1 MKQIG
6 FALLFLTLCGLQMLQ
21 AQQSLVTITGT
32 VADCQAGGGP
42 ITLTANQ
49 TFTTSPV
56 VYLWNTGET
65 TQSVVAVPGTP
76 GYSVT
81 VTGGGA
87 TGSTSYQPWYNWTP
101 LAIEVARIDSCPGG
115 FVLYYYP
122 TSGTIDYSV
131 PGVWDNGALTAFGY
145 DNPPLGYHNV
155 VATDPFGCTAE
166 ASYFVEYGANECGQL
181 NGKVWADLNSDCV
194 GNAGETGLGYA
205 TITITNALGQQV
217 YQIRSDID
225 GQWTSN
231 LAVGTYT
238 VKITPPS
245 AIWQACQSTY
255 TVNVTANGVTD
266 QPFFLKPLTLCP
278 VLNVD
283 LGASFLRRCFKGYY
297 YIEYANVGSTTAN
310 AAYIDVVLDPFLTFF
325 SSDVPATDLGNN
337 TYRFQLGDLPIS
349 TNDRIVFAVD
359 VSCDATLGQ
368 THCTEVTIFPHDSCG
383 GTYTGPSL
391 ELSANCNNDSLQ
403 FQITNTGFS
412 DMTTPLE
419 YVIIEDAVM
428 FMKDAQGPALAASSS
443 YQISVPSNGST
454 WRLEAKQVP
463 GHPGFSMPSL
473 AVEGCTTASAFSTG
487 FVNQF
492 AMDDADIWKDKDCT
506 VNIFS
511 YDPNDKQGFPL
522 GYGSQHRILPGTDI
536 EYMVRFQNTGTDTAF
551 IVVIRDTLDANLDPT
566 SIVPGASSHPYRFN
580 YYGNGA
586 IKFTFDPIV
595 LPDSAANQ
603 EASNGFV
610 SFRIA
615 QRPNVPLGTDIK
627 NRAAI
632 YFDYNEAVLTNTT
645 VHRVD
650 RDFVTVAAWESSK
663 KHIGLSVS
671 PNPIAETATLSLVGL
686 EENTDWTLEIVDA
699 MGKLVHQQVVQGSS
713 VQLQRNHLPAGMYAF
728 RVYSA
733 GSNNIGTGKLIFK

>member
-6 FALLFLTLCGLQMLQ
+6 FALLFLTVCGLQMLQ
-21 AQQSLVTITGT
+21 AQVNKVTITGT
-32 VADCQAGGGP
+32 VADCQAGGSP

-49 TFTTSPV
+49 TFTANP
-56 VYLWNTGET
+56 VYLWSNGAT
-65 TQSVVAVPGTP
+65 TQSIVAVPGTP
-76 GYSVT
+76 SYNVT
-81 VTGGGA
+81 I
-87 TGSTSYQPWYNWTP
+87 TGSGLTGTTGYQPWYNWTP
-101 LAIEVARIDSCPGG
+101 LAIEVGRIDSCPGG

-122 TSGTIDYSV
+122 TSGTIDYNV

-145 DNPPLGYHNV
+145 ENPPLGYHNV
-155 VATDPFGCTAE
+155 VATDNYGCTAE

-194 GNAGETGLGYA
+194 GNAGETGLAYA

-217 YQIRSDID
+217 YQIRSGID

-245 AIWQACQSTY
+245 TVWQACQSTF
-255 TVNVTANGVTD
+255 TVNVTANGVTN
-266 QPFFLKPLTLCP
+266 QPFFLKPLVECP

-283 LGASFLRRCFKGYY
+283 LGTSFLRRCFKGYY
-297 YIEYANVGSTTAN
+297 YIEYANLGSTTAT

-337 TYRFQLGDLPIS
+337 TYRFQLGDLPINAS
-349 TNDRIVFAVD
+349 DRFVFAVD

-391 ELSANCNNDSLQ
+391 ELSANCNSDSLK
-403 FQITNTGFS
+403 FQITNTGLS

-473 AVEGCTTASAFSTG
+473 AVEGCTTAPTFSLG
-487 FVNQF
+487 FVNQY
-492 AMDDADIWKDKDCT
+492 ALDDDDIWKDKDCSQN
-506 VNIFS
+506 VFS

-522 GYGSQHRILPGTDI
+522 GYGNQHRILPGTDI

-586 IKFTFDPIV
+586 VKFTFDPIV

-650 RDFVTVAAWESSK
+650 RDFVTVAAWAPSK

-671 PNPIAETATLSLVGL
+671 PNPMAETATLSLVGL
-686 EENTDWTLEIVDA
+686 AENTDWTLEIVDA

-713 VQLQRNHLPAGMYAF
+713 VQLQRNQLPAGMYAF

-733 GSNNIGTGKLIFK
+733 GSNTIGTGKLIFK

>member
-6 FALLFLTLCGLQMLQ
+6 FALLFLTLCGLQSLQ

-32 VADCQAGGGP
+32 VPDCHVGGGP

-49 TFTTSPV
+49 TFTASPV

-87 TGSTSYQPWYNWTP
+87 NGSTSYQPWYNWTP
-101 LAIEVARIDSCPGG
+101 LEIAVERIDSCPGN
-115 FVLYYYP
+115 FVLYYSA
-122 TSGTIDYSV
+122 TSGIIDYSKF
-131 PGVWDNGALTAFGY
+131 GIWDNGAYVGSGLE
-145 DNPPLGYHNV
+145 NPSLGYHNV
-155 VATDPFGCTAE
+155 VATDIFGCTAE
-166 ASYFVEYGANECGQL
+166 TSYFVEHGANECGEL
-181 NGKVWADLNSDCV
+181 NGKVWADLNGDCV

-205 TITITNALGQQV
+205 TITITNAAGQQV
-217 YQIRSDID
+217 YQIRSGID

-238 VKITPPS
+238 VKITPHS
-245 AIWQACQSTY
+245 TVWEACQSTF
-255 TVNVTANGVTD
+255 TVNVTSFGVTN
-266 QPFFLKPLTLCP
+266 QPFFLKPLALCP

-283 LGASFLRRCFKGYY
+283 LGNSFLRRCFKGYY
-297 YIEYANVGSTTAN
+297 YIEYANLGSATAL
-310 AAYIDVVLDPFLTFF
+310 AAYIDVVLDPFLSFF
-325 SSDVPATDLGNN
+325 SSDIPATDLGNN
-337 TYRFQLGDLPIS
+337 TYRFQLGDLPINAS
-349 TNDRIVFAVD
+349 DRFVFAVN
-359 VSCDATLGQ
+359 VSCDAVLGQ
-368 THCTEVTIFPHDSCG
+368 THCTEAAIFPHDSCG

-391 ELSANCNNDSLQ
+391 ELSANCNNDSLH
-403 FQITNTGFS
+403 FQITNSGLS

-428 FMKDAQGPALAASSS
+428 LMKDATGPALSASQS
-443 YQISVPSNGST
+443 YTISVPANGST

-473 AVEGCTTASAFSTG
+473 AVEGCTTAPTFSTG

-492 AMDDADIWKDKDCT
+492 ALDDHDQWKDIDCSQ
-506 VNIFS
+506 NIFS

-551 IVVIRDTLDANLDPT
+551 TVVIRDTLDANLDPT
-566 SIVPGASSHPYRFN
+566 TIVPGASSHPYRFSF
-580 YYGNGA
+580 YGKNG
-586 IKFTFDPIV
+586 IKFTFDPIA

-610 SFRIA
+610 SFRIS

-632 YFDYNEAVLTNTT
+632 YFDFNDAVLTNTT

-650 RDFVTVAAWESSK
+650 RDFVTVAAWAPK
-663 KHIGLSVS
+663 LKQVRLSVS
-671 PNPIAETATLSLVGL
+671 PNPIDDTALLSLSGL
-686 EENTDWTLEIVDA
+686 DENTGWTLEIVDVN
-699 MGKLVHQQVVQGSS
+699 GKLVHEQIVQGNQ
-713 VQLQRNHLPAGMYAF
+713 VQLQRNQLPAGVYAF
-728 RVYSA
+728 RVYAA
-733 GSNNIGTGKLIFK
+733 GNNTIGTGKLIFK